1 MSTKLTKVA
10 KGLVAAGLMA
20 AASAYA
26 ASDVG
31 LVRQLA
37 GNVSYDSGSGSMQAK
52 PYMKVRQGDRFSVAA
67 GAQVQVIYFD
77 SGRQESFA
85 GPASFVAGAKQ
96 SAVQSGAQP
105 QVKTLPT
112 DVPER
117 IAQTPELLQIAK
129 LGRSGGVAVR
139 GIGTDQRLTL
149 QERSEVSKAQ
159 ATYEQLRATVAADD
173 IMPEQYLYAVLQDH
187 LLYHDMMP
195 VVQEMSRR
203 QPGNQDVAI
212 MMSYVQSKIASR

>member
-96 SAVQSGAQP
+96 SAVTTTVIS
-105 QVKTLPT
+105 
-112 DVPER
+112 R
-117 IAQTPELLQIAK
+117 I
-129 LGRSGGVAVR
+129 
-139 GIGTDQRLTL
+139 
-149 QERSEVSKAQ
+149 
-159 ATYEQLRATVAADD
+159 
-173 IMPEQYLYAVLQDH
+173 
-187 LLYHDMMP
+187 
-195 VVQEMSRR
+195 
-203 QPGNQDVAI
+203 
-212 MMSYVQSKIASR
+212 VQSMSSPRSLRQSKSIGECRV